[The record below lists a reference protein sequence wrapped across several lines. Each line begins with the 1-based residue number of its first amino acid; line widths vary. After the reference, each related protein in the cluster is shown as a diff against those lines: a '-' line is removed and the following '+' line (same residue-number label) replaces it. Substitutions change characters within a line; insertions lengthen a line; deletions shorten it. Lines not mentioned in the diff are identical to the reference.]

1 MSNFTLEPVLRHR
14 KLTEENL
21 QKELAVLNKLLLAEQ
36 LKLKD
41 HRKNRSA
48 LLGQLEQK
56 QSHGVA
62 ISEISLYVRFI
73 EQLSGNMTK
82 QEETVRIVQEQV
94 DNKRQELI
102 EVTKKKK
109 ILERLKEKTLRAYE
123 QILRKK
129 EEDFLNEVG
138 INQFNRGV

>member
-1 MSNFTLEPVLRHR
+1 M
-14 KLTEENL
+14 EENL
-21 QKELAVLNKLLLAEQ
+21 QRELAVLKELLLVEQ
-36 LKLKD
+36 QKLKD
-41 HRKNRSA
+41 YKNNRSA
-48 LLGQLEQK
+48 LLGELEQK

-94 DNKRQELI
+94 DKKRQDLI
-102 EVTKKKK
+102 EATKKKK
-109 ILERLKEKTLRAYE
+109 ILERLKEKALRAYE
-123 QILRKK
+123 QLLRKK

>member
-1 MSNFTLEPVLRHR
+1 MSKFTLEPLLRHR

-21 QKELAVLNKLLLAEQ
+21 QKELAVLNKVLLAEQ
-36 LKLKD
+36 QKLKD
-41 HRKNRSA
+41 HSKNRIA
-48 LLGQLEQK
+48 LLGELEQK

-73 EQLSGNMTK
+73 EELSGNMTK

-102 EVTKKKK
+102 EATKKKK

-123 QILRKK
+123 HVLRKK